1 MAQSRPA
8 PRPAP
13 RAGEHR
19 VTFCDYGGA
28 MDRTC
33 PLLLHKAALAA
44 LLLAPVLL
52 VAGCSQGPSDSAA
65 DLQQRLTAAE
75 ARADAAEKRA
85 KSAETLAN
93 QHAQEPAQNP
103 PPAAQPDLAQ
113 GADTEYGQPAMDT
126 APIDPAPAMPADS
139 DQ

>member
-1 MAQSRPA
+1 
-8 PRPAP
+8 
-13 RAGEHR
+13 
-19 VTFCDYGGA
+19 
-28 MDRTC
+28 MDLTRSLRLT
-33 PLLLHKAALAA
+33 KASLAA
-44 LLLAPVLL
+44 LLLAPAML

-85 KSAETLAN
+85 KSAETLAT
-93 QHAQEPAQNP
+93 QHAQEPVQNQ
-103 PPAAQPDLAQ
+103 PPAAQPDIAQ

-126 APIDPAPAMPADS
+126 APIDPAPAMPANP